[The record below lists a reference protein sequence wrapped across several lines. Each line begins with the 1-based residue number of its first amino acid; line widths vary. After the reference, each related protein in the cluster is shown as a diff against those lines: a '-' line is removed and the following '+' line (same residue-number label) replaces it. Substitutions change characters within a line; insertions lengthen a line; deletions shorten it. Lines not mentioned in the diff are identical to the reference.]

1 MKYST
6 TRNLIN
12 NAGFFILSGII
23 MLSPVIGNIFNQWDG
38 VFPVFLISTVCA
50 TILLTQVW
58 LRSTNHTP
66 VKITTTDIGFTL
78 YLTYGVL
85 RLNIFKETFDPI
97 TLCEWSGLTAI
108 YISTRWGKPKFV
120 TWLLYALLVGGI
132 IQALI
137 GLCQFAGILESN
149 NTTFKITGS
158 FMNPEPYGGFLA
170 LSTIVCLS
178 TWKKETYT
186 WTGFHLLLP
195 CILLLLTTTLILSD
209 SRAAWLA
216 VFVSSCFLFIKRNT
230 PYHHWHMKLVVGLLA
245 TLLVVALYYYKKP
258 SADVRLLTWNSS
270 SLMFL
275 DKPILGHGIGS
286 FPANYML
293 YQAQFLNEHPG
304 EEWEII
310 ADNNITAFNEFIHL
324 ACEQG
329 IIGLLLFLGLF
340 ISAFSDTQS
349 TKHGQTAQV
358 CLVALITFAFFS
370 YPASIYPIKL
380 CFPLLLGILG
390 QKSKV
395 VTRFNP
401 SPKAYILPTLIISTS
416 IYFNMRVYLIYQK
429 AYTTLEKHAYNE
441 IKLLR
446 HERINETLG
455 VKKQL
460 YTLAPTS
467 SLSCDIGMIHLYKHE
482 RDSAEYYFKQAKEMT
497 PNHVLPFYGLWL
509 IAKTK
514 TKKNNVSN

>member
-58 LRSTNHTP
+58 LRSTSHTP

-324 ACEQG
+324 ACLRTRYNWVTPISG
-329 IIGLLLFLGLF
+329 FIHFRFLRHPIDKTRADRPSLPRRLDHFRILF
-340 ISAFSDTQS
+340 IPGFNIPDKTLFPVTTRDTRSKKQS
-349 TKHGQTAQV
+349 
-358 CLVALITFAFFS
+358 C
-370 YPASIYPIKL
+370 
-380 CFPLLLGILG
+380 
-390 QKSKV
+390 
-395 VTRFNP
+395 
-401 SPKAYILPTLIISTS
+401 
-416 IYFNMRVYLIYQK
+416 
-429 AYTTLEKHAYNE
+429 NE
-441 IKLLR
+441 IQPKP
-446 HERINETLG
+446 
-455 VKKQL
+455 Q
-460 YTLAPTS
+460 
-467 SLSCDIGMIHLYKHE
+467 SLHITNPHH
-482 RDSAEYYFKQAKEMT
+482 
-497 PNHVLPFYGLWL
+497 
-509 IAKTK
+509 
-514 TKKNNVSN
+514 